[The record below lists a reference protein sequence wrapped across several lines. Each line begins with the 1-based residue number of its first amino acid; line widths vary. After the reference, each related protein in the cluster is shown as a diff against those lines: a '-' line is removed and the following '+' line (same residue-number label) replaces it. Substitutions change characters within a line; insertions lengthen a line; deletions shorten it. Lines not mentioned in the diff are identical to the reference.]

1 MAQTVDYYLIL
12 CKHDVFSSKST
23 EGSNK
28 RLRFNPAWLRTDF
41 QLTIYT
47 NNICMLS
54 LYTLNLFYKLRNP
67 LCTNMPA
74 SWTKLALLQPF
85 IYTFNVKF
93 METWQYPQLIT
104 FLKFFQTYITRGLF
118 ITAFTFLQLTAVGR
132 GGPTKATLLET
143 LIRR

>member
-1 MAQTVDYYLIL
+1 M
-12 CKHDVFSSKST
+12 
-23 EGSNK
+23 
-28 RLRFNPAWLRTDF
+28 
-41 QLTIYT
+41 
-47 NNICMLS
+47 S
-54 LYTLNLFYKLRNP
+54 LYTLDSYKLRNS
-67 LCTNMPA
+67 LGTNMPA

-118 ITAFTFLQLTAVGR
+118 IIAFTFLQLTAVGR